1 MTHFY
6 SKILLFGE
14 YAIIKG
20 SRGIAIPFQNYS
32 GRFEF
37 ANSKDSVP
45 ANLALDQF
53 SAYLQNSGI
62 LSHVLDIDQFQ
73 EDINKGLYFRSNIP
87 CGHGLGSSGALCAA
101 IFCRYAYN
109 FELKNDYSSKEL
121 KYIQDHLALLESFY
135 HGTSSGLDCLIS
147 LINKPI
153 LISGRNELKI
163 IDRPNFEHFG
173 FFYLLDSNISRK
185 TAPLV
190 HYFLDQLDRNDDFKN
205 SVSKFIIDTNSIID
219 TVNTSNR
226 SEFSRLFEE
235 ISQMQL
241 KTFSHMVPD
250 ELKQL
255 WRAGL
260 ESKEYFFK
268 LCGAGGGGFFL
279 IYSNQ
284 DITNR
289 FDNLININ

>member
-45 ANLALDQF
+45 TNLALDQF

-121 KYIQDHLALLESFY
+121 KYIQDHLALLESF
-135 HGTSSGLDCLIS
+135 
-147 LINKPI
+147 
-153 LISGRNELKI
+153 
-163 IDRPNFEHFG
+163 
-173 FFYLLDSNISRK
+173 
-185 TAPLV
+185 
-190 HYFLDQLDRNDDFKN
+190 
-205 SVSKFIIDTNSIID
+205 
-219 TVNTSNR
+219 
-226 SEFSRLFEE
+226 
-235 ISQMQL
+235 
-241 KTFSHMVPD
+241 
-250 ELKQL
+250 
-255 WRAGL
+255 
-260 ESKEYFFK
+260 
-268 LCGAGGGGFFL
+268 
-279 IYSNQ
+279 
-284 DITNR
+284 
-289 FDNLININ
+289 